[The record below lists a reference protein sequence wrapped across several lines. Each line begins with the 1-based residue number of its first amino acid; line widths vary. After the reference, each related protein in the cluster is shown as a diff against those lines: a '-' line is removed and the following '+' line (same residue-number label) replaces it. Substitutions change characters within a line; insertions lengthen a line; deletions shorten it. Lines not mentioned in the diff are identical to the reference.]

1 MALSCALAN
10 KIFLNQAIP
19 ADLLILE
26 TSNSKNGKCYV
37 ETKNLDGETNLKE
50 KSLNMML
57 LKMFPEQPNQAELIT
72 ERRPIVNYDLPN
84 TYLYSFNGRMT
95 IDSEKIPLDD
105 RNVVLRGTTLK
116 STDYIIGVVLY
127 CGHDT
132 KIMMNSIQTTRKK
145 SNLESVLSY
154 YIISIFIFQLILCFG
169 MSGLYI
175 LWIESNKKSIG
186 YLNIQGSYAEEFF
199 KRTGSWILVM
209 SNLIPIS
216 LMVTIEMVRF
226 IQAIFMAKEKE
237 MVTQKTGVGCVVN
250 SSNMNDELGQID
262 FVFSDKTGT
271 LTCNEMRFK
280 HAVIGEEVF
289 GKPSASTGETR
300 EWKRLMKKQTLLNR
314 KKTMPSQSTNQTK
327 QSIRYKPLESNR
339 TVENGND
346 LSNQMTLEFLANST
360 SKNLNRKGQKN
371 QTSENRNAIPPL
383 MEDTELIE
391 EHDHSSISQ
400 YVDFKD
406 PNFEQ
411 LIANKDPK
419 IIGYLRFL
427 SVCHS
432 VVAEKEEYTATSP
445 DELALVYFARA
456 HGFRFIG
463 RDDYNNILVSELG
476 TQETY
481 KVLYTFEFT
490 SARKRMSI
498 IFQDSTNKYWI
509 YTKGADN
516 IIIERANKNS
526 IIETLPALKNSLD
539 YLASQGL
546 RTLLLARRE
555 ISEIDFLRFNQDYQT
570 ALNDIHMREQ
580 LMEKEQSSLEKDLEI
595 IGATAIEDKLQDQV
609 PETIQDIKAAGIKMW
624 VLTGDKVETAVNIG
638 ISCNLLKPNMPMF
651 EITETDRD
659 QIETKLLTIK
669 NTLMGNDFG
678 SRRNSISR
686 QAGQLNISFTQKSR
700 KKNNKRAT
708 VVSGDSLIEIMQ
720 SPYLEQ
726 LFLDCALKCEVVL
739 CCRVSP
745 KQKQQVV
752 KLVKTNQNDVRTL
765 AIGDGANDVNMIIEA
780 HVGVGISG
788 VEGQQ
793 ASKSADYAI
802 GEFRH
807 LKRLLFVHGR
817 ESYRKNS
824 VMVLYNFWKN
834 ALLVLTQLWY
844 ALIYSN
850 YSGMTLYEGY
860 LYQLVNVAFSS
871 VPIIVYAVL
880 DREVEDHKL
889 EKDPSYYKPGPK
901 RSHFN
906 IGVFAMWMFMAIAQ
920 ACIVCIV
927 CSIIEFGPEQNGQYF
942 GFWGFGV
949 FVFTMV
955 ILLMNLKIFI
965 ISSSYSPI
973 LIITIFLS
981 FAIYVLAFFVVNQ
994 LSSSS
999 YYTLFTKLLSGSNFW
1014 LGTLLVFTLC
1024 FYLDYLWNILQRI
1037 LFFKFSNVV
1046 MRYESLSK
1054 KEKDKLSKQIIE
1066 KKDNPPDVSRSF
1078 AGHSQSQHK
1087 AGKETEDKSDPQTI
1101 LKSATTTPEINRFS

>member
-1 MALSCALAN
+1 V
-10 KIFLNQAIP
+10 
-19 ADLLILE
+19 LE

-37 ETKNLDGETNLKE
+37 ETKSLDGETNLKE
-50 KSLNMML
+50 KTLNAML
-57 LKMFPEQPNQAELIT
+57 LKMFPEQPEQADLII
-72 ERRPIVNYDLPN
+72 ERKPIVNYDLPN

-95 IDSEKIPLDD
+95 IDNQQIPLDD
-105 RNVVLRGTTLK
+105 KNILLRGTSLK

-145 SNLESVLSY
+145 SNLESVLTY
-154 YIISIFIFQLILCFG
+154 YIISIFIFQIIICLG

-175 LWIESNKKSIG
+175 LWIESNKNSIR
-186 YLNIQGSYAEEFF
+186 YLDIKDSYTEEFF

-209 SNLIPIS
+209 NNLIPIS

-226 IQAIFMAKEKE
+226 IQAIFMAKDKK
-237 MVTQKTGVGCVVN
+237 MVTQKTGIGSIVN

-300 EWKRLMKKQTLLNR
+300 EWKRMIKKQTLLNR
-314 KKTMPSQSTNQTK
+314 KRTMHNQSINKSK
-327 QSIRYKPLESNR
+327 QSSRYKPLESNR
-339 TVENGND
+339 TVENGNE
-346 LSNQMTLEFLANST
+346 LSNQMTLDLIIHSTKNNPT
-360 SKNLNRKGQKN
+360 SKSLAHQLSEIKG
-371 QTSENRNAIPPL
+371 TIPL
-383 MEDTELIE
+383 LKEDNELVE
-391 EHDHSSISQ
+391 EQDNSLISQ

-406 PNFEQ
+406 SDFEQ
-411 LIANKDPK
+411 LIAGKDPE
-419 IIGYLRFL
+419 ILGYLRFL
-427 SVCHS
+427 AVCHS
-432 VVAEKEEYTATSP
+432 VVAEKGEYTATSP
-445 DELALVYFARA
+445 DELALVYFAKA

-463 RDDYNNILVSELG
+463 RDDSNNMIVSELG

-481 KVLYTFEFT
+481 RILYTFEFT

-498 IFQDSTNKYWI
+498 VFQDSNNKYWI

-516 IIIERANKNS
+516 VIIERTNKTS
-526 IIETLPALKNSLD
+526 ILGTLPALKNSLD

-555 ISEIDFLRFNQDYQT
+555 ISEIDFLRFDQDYQA
-570 ALNDIHMREQ
+570 ALNNIHMREQ
-580 LMEKEQSSLEKDLEI
+580 LMEKEQTNLERDLEI
-595 IGATAIEDKLQDQV
+595 VGATAIEDKLQDQV
-609 PETIQDIKAAGIKMW
+609 PETIRDIKAAGIKMW

-638 ISCNLLKPNMPMF
+638 MSCNLLRPNMTIF
-651 EITETDRD
+651 EITETNRD
-659 QIETKLLTIK
+659 EIETKLLTIK
-669 NTLMGNDFG
+669 NSLTESDAGIANNSF
-678 SRRNSISR
+678 SRLG
-686 QAGQLNISFTQKSR
+686 GQPILPINNRS
-700 KKNNKRAT
+700 KKKKTKKAT
-708 VVSGDSLIEIMQ
+708 VISGDSLLEITQ

-726 LFLDCALKCEVVL
+726 LFLDCALRCEVVL

-745 KQKQQVV
+745 KQKQEIV
-752 KLVKTNQNDVRTL
+752 KLVKTGRTSMRTL

-802 GEFRH
+802 GEFKH

-834 ALLVLTQLWY
+834 AILVLTQLWY
-844 ALIYSN
+844 ALIYTN
-850 YSGMTLYEGY
+850 FSGMTLYEGY

-880 DREVEDHKL
+880 DREVEDEKL
-889 EKDPSYYKPGPK
+889 EKVPKYYKPGPR

-906 IGVFAMWMFMAIAQ
+906 IGVFAMWMFTAIAQ

-927 CSIIEFGPEQNGQYF
+927 CSVVDFSPEQNGQYF

-973 LIITIFLS
+973 LIITITLS
-981 FAIYVLAFFVVNQ
+981 FVVYVLAFFIVNH
-994 LSSSS
+994 LPSSS
-999 YYTLFTKLLSGSNFW
+999 YFTLFTKLLSGANFW
-1014 LGTLLVFTLC
+1014 IGSLLIFTLC
-1024 FYLDYLWNILQRI
+1024 FFLDYLWNILQRI

-1046 MRYESLSK
+1046 VRYESLSQQ
-1054 KEKDKLSKQIIE
+1054 EKSQLSKQIL
-1066 KKDNPPDVSRSF
+1066 DNKVDLPNCLKVFTKTVP
-1078 AGHSQSQHK
+1078 SQKQ
-1087 AGKETEDKSDPQTI
+1087 AGKEADVTHGSPPVYKSV
-1101 LKSATTTPEINRFS
+1101 KEKPENK

>member
-1 MALSCALAN
+1 
-10 KIFLNQAIP
+10 
-19 ADLLILE
+19 
-26 TSNSKNGKCYV
+26 
-37 ETKNLDGETNLKE
+37 
-50 KSLNMML
+50 ML
-57 LKMFPEQPNQAELIT
+57 LKMFPEQPNQADLIV
-72 ERRPIVNYDLPN
+72 ERRPTVNYDLPN

-95 IDSEKIPLDD
+95 IEGQSISLDEK
-105 RNVVLRGTTLK
+105 NVVLRGTSLK
-116 STDYIIGVVLY
+116 STEYIIGVVLY

-132 KIMMNSIQTTRKK
+132 KIMMNSIKTTRKK
-145 SNLESVLSY
+145 SNLEHVLSY
-154 YIISIFIFQLILCFG
+154 YIISIFIFQIALCLG

-175 LWIESNKKSIG
+175 LWLESNKKSIG
-186 YLNIQGSYAEEFF
+186 YLNIQGSYVEEFF
-199 KRTGSWILVM
+199 KRTGSWILVV

-226 IQAIFMAKEKE
+226 IQAIFIAKEKE
-237 MVTQKTGVGCVVN
+237 MVTEKTGVGCVIN

-271 LTCNEMRFK
+271 LTCNEMKFK
-280 HAVIGEEVF
+280 HAVVGDVVF
-289 GKPSASTGETR
+289 GKPASSTGETR
-300 EWKRLMKKQTLLNR
+300 EWKRLQKKQTLLHR
-314 KKTMPSQSTNQTK
+314 KKTMPNQSISQTK
-327 QSIRYKPLESNR
+327 PNIRYKPLESNR
-339 TVENGND
+339 TIKNGND
-346 LSNQMTLEFLANST
+346 LSNQMTLDFIVNST
-360 SKNLNRKGQKN
+360 AKNNSFPTQPMTMSTGKN
-371 QTSENRNAIPPL
+371 TIPLPSEDHEI
-383 MEDTELIE
+383 ME
-391 EHDHSSISQ
+391 EHDHSAIVE

-406 PNFEQ
+406 SDFEQ
-411 LIANKDPK
+411 LLMNKDPK
-419 IIGYLRFL
+419 ITGYLRFL

-432 VVAEKEEYTATSP
+432 VTAEKGEYNATSP

-463 RDDYNNILVSELG
+463 KDDYNNILVSECG

-481 KVLYTFEFT
+481 RVFYTFEFT
-490 SARKRMSI
+490 SARKRMSVV
-498 IFQDSTNKYWI
+498 FQDSADKYWI

-516 IIIERANKNS
+516 VIIERANRTS
-526 IIETLPALKNSLD
+526 IVETLPSLKNSLD

-546 RTLLLARRE
+546 RTLLLARKE
-555 ISEIDFLRFNQDYQT
+555 ISEIDFLRFEQDYQA

-580 LMEKEQSSLEKDLEI
+580 RVEREQNNLERELEI
-595 IGATAIEDKLQDQV
+595 IGATAIEDKLQDKV
-609 PETIQDIKAAGIKMW
+609 PETIRDIKAAGIKMW

-638 ISCNLLKPNMPMF
+638 MSCNLLKQNMTLL
-651 EITETDRD
+651 EITEIDRD
-659 QIETKLLTIK
+659 QIEAKLLKIRKELSGTDAEVKRSSILK
-669 NTLMGNDFG
+669 SSVASIPTL
-678 SRRNSISR
+678 
-686 QAGQLNISFTQKSR
+686 TPKPR
-700 KKNNKRAT
+700 KKNTKKAT
-708 VVSGDSLIEIMQ
+708 IVSGDSLIEITQ

-726 LFLDCALKCEVVL
+726 LFLECALKCEVVL

-745 KQKQQVV
+745 KQKQEVV
-752 KLVKTNQNDVRTL
+752 KLVKTNQSAVRTL

-844 ALIYSN
+844 ALIYN
-850 YSGMTLYEGY
+850 NFSGMTLYEGY

-880 DREVEDHKL
+880 DREVEDQKL
-889 EKDPSYYKPGPK
+889 ERIPKYYKPGPR

-920 ACIVCIV
+920 ACIVCVV
-927 CSIIEFGPEQNGQYF
+927 CSIIEFGPEQNGQYL

-949 FVFTMV
+949 FVFSMV

-965 ISSSYSPI
+965 ISSSYSPF
-973 LIITIFLS
+973 LVITIILS
-981 FAIYVLAFFVVNQ
+981 FGVYVLAFFVVNK
-994 LSSSS
+994 LSSSP
-999 YYTLFTKLLSGSNFW
+999 YFTLFTKVLSGSNFW
-1014 LGTLLVFTLC
+1014 VGTLLVFTLC
-1024 FYLDYLWNILQRI
+1024 FYLDYLWNIMQRI

-1046 MRYESLSK
+1046 MRYESLSES
-1054 KEKDKLSKQIIE
+1054 EKNKLSKQGFESKNHKSEGNFAI
-1066 KKDNPPDVSRSF
+1066 KNTTAPNPQQVGVELEGDWGKPADSSKLRN
-1078 AGHSQSQHK
+1078 K
-1087 AGKETEDKSDPQTI
+1087 A
-1101 LKSATTTPEINRFS
+1101 EINQFS